1 VRIRFARVAIFVIL
15 LLAMQAHAQNDGPPR
30 LRIDFSLYPYQRTVA
45 SDVDFTT
52 TINAVLPGRFS
63 YFSYVNVQGA
73 VTDGSAVLA
82 RSEQNL
88 RYAVTE
94 TLPID
99 LNLQGVLARGD
110 GNDFYQL
117 GLGWRVDDTPGFR
130 KFFDR
135 INLVYRMTLQLK
147 RFEFED
153 DDAWQ
158 MEHFFRMDLS
168 ERFYLSGFVDQTFD
182 LDTDEDLP
190 NTPIVR
196 EIQFGTRLFGDFYII
211 VEYRRNEFRVGREDN
226 LAAGIEYKFRWQ
238 RRCLRPVYDPLG
250 HNLTD
255 AGLHPD
261 DCVIYPVRSHGPAPV
276 P

>member
-1 VRIRFARVAIFVIL
+1 
-15 LLAMQAHAQNDGPPR
+15 MQAHAQNDGPRR
-30 LRIDFSLYPYQRTVA
+30 LRIDFSVYPYQRTVA

-52 TINAVLPGRFS
+52 TINAALPGRFS

-73 VTDGSAVLA
+73 VTDGSTVFA

-94 TLPID
+94 RLPID

-117 GLGWRVDDTPGFR
+117 GLGWRIHDTPGFR
-130 KFFDR
+130 NFFDR

-158 MEHFFRMDLS
+158 MEHFFRMNLS

-190 NTPIVR
+190 STPIVS
-196 EIQFGTRLFGDFYII
+196 EIQFGTRLFGDFYAI

-226 LAAGIEYKFRWQ
+226 LAAGIEYKFRW
-238 RRCLRPVYDPLG
+238 
-250 HNLTD
+250 
-255 AGLHPD
+255 
-261 DCVIYPVRSHGPAPV
+261 
-276 P
+276 